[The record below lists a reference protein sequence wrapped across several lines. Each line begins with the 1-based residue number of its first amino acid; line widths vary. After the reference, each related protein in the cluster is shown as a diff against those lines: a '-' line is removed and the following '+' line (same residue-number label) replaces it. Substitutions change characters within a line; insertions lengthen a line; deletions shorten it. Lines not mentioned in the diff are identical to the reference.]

1 MSDFLIPDDATI
13 DRWVAD
19 WHRNPRRTPNVG
31 HYLARCGAIWAQQQ
45 QQERLSLLERARDEL
60 DTVGLHE
67 ALGDFKLEA
76 VREVVRL
83 YGLDH

>member
-1 MSDFLIPDDATI
+1 MSDLLIPDEATI
-13 DRWVAD
+13 DEWVAD
-19 WHRNPRRTPNVG
+19 WRSKPIG
-31 HYLARCGAIWAQQQ
+31 GLKCYLARCGAIWAQHQ
-45 QQERLSLLERARDEL
+45 QQEQRSLLERARDEL

>member
-13 DRWVAD
+13 TGWIAD
-19 WHRNPRRTPNVG
+19 WGIDRIGGLER
-31 HYLARCGAIWAQQQ
+31 YLACRGAIWAQQTCRQ
-45 QQERLSLLERARDEL
+45 SLLERAQDEL
-60 DTVGLHE
+60 DTVGL
-67 ALGDFKLEA
+67 LFKLEA